1 MCAATF
7 IIHYAHVP
15 LYFNVTDDEPATFNA
30 TLSPLSISR
39 FEYPPRVLS
48 LRLHMYIHTYIYTE
62 SSRVSSRSKKIG
74 RNVGIFF
81 YPPSRHLFLPP
92 PRKYIRLEEI
102 EFERRGPRSAKY
114 ISIRWN
120 FRVSKYQLSV
130 LFAFK
135 TYSLTVMKYRA
146 GAWHTSLVRP
156 VIGRIFLFWF
166 FSLPLSPSLQRLC
179 PLYTSYDVNY
189 RDLITMKNSWQM
201 TAG

>member
-1 MCAATF
+1 MKFKKRERERRMKRNRGKRFDNFLPRMFSHTRCINNHKREIKRRDSRTVHAEKSTRKTF
-7 IIHYAHVP
+7 I
-15 LYFNVTDDEPATFNA
+15 
-30 TLSPLSISR
+30 
-39 FEYPPRVLS
+39 
-48 LRLHMYIHTYIYTE
+48 
-62 SSRVSSRSKKIG
+62 RSDHK
-74 RNVGIFF
+74 FSF
-81 YPPSRHLFLPP
+81 PFLPP

-102 EFERRGPRSAKY
+102 EFERRGRDPRN
-114 ISIRWN
+114 ISRWN

>member
-1 MCAATF
+1 M
-7 IIHYAHVP
+7 
-15 LYFNVTDDEPATFNA
+15 
-30 TLSPLSISR
+30 SR
-39 FEYPPRVLS
+39 
-48 LRLHMYIHTYIYTE
+48 LRLTQHSHRYRFHASNILQESYPSDCTCTYIHIYTQRE
-62 SSRVSSRSKKIG
+62 EFSSVVTFEKNRTKCW
-74 RNVGIFF
+74 N
-81 YPPSRHLFLPP
+81 LFLPTVQTFIP
-92 PRKYIRLEEI
+92 PPSSKIYTIRRNWI
-102 EFERRGPRSAKY
+102 WTSGTRSAKY

>member
-1 MCAATF
+1 MSRLRLTQHSHRYRFHASNILQESYPSDCTCTYIHIYTQREEFSSVVTFEKNRTKCWNLFLPAVQTF
-7 IIHYAHVP
+7 IP
-15 LYFNVTDDEPATFNA
+15 
-30 TLSPLSISR
+30 
-39 FEYPPRVLS
+39 
-48 LRLHMYIHTYIYTE
+48 
-62 SSRVSSRSKKIG
+62 
-74 RNVGIFF
+74 
-81 YPPSRHLFLPP
+81 PP

>member
-39 FEYPPRVLS
+39 FEYPPKVLS

-62 SSRVSSRSKKIG
+62 RGVLECRHVRKKSDEMLESFFTRRPDIYSSPSSKIYTIR
-74 RNVGIFF
+74 RNWIWTSGT
-81 YPPSRHLFLPP
+81 
-92 PRKYIRLEEI
+92 
-102 EFERRGPRSAKY
+102 RSAKY

-166 FSLPLSPSLQRLC
+166 FSLPLPPFPRPFNDSVPFIR
-179 PLYTSYDVNY
+179 
-189 RDLITMKNSWQM
+189 RM
-201 TAG
+201 T